1 MNNTIA
7 NVSEFIKT
15 VESKITML
23 FDAETLDQ
31 MAKETKFIQRC
42 TNRIEAIDFVKLM
55 SLEILDDPMM
65 STDGLCDML
74 AKLCP
79 TSQMSGNAL
88 QQRLASDEAAA
99 FLSAV
104 FDDALT
110 QSLIDVFDQ
119 TPTELLAPFSR
130 VWLQDSTPCGWEEPF
145 RWGEPFGWEGR
156 PHAERHAAS
165 QSKTSRTMP
174 T

>member
-42 TNRIEAIDFVKLM
+42 MNRIEAIDFVKLM

-79 TSQMSGNAL
+79 ISQMSGNAL